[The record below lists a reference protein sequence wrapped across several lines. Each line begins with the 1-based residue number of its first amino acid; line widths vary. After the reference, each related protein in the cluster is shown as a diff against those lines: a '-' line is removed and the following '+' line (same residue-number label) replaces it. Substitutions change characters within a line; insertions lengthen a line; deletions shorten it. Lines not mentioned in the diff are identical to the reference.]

1 MSYKI
6 QFKNVEF
13 PENSTFIVTRG
24 AGFIGSDL
32 CELLLEMGHK
42 VVCLCL

>member
-6 QFKNVEF
+6 QFKDVEF

-24 AGFIGSDL
+24 AGIIGSNL
-32 CELLLEMGHK
+32 CEVLLEMGHK
-42 VVCLCL
+42 VVCLCF